1 MKIPGK
7 THELTIW
14 RVLRAVLFLAIL
26 LALWWA
32 WHAARTN

>member
-7 THELTIW
+7 AHELTIW

-26 LALWWA
+26 LALTWA
-32 WHAARTN
+32 WRAARSN